1 MTQRN
6 VQLPSDHPRLQVG
19 LAVAALLAIVPTL
32 AVELSGSPL
41 NVFEVKGY
49 LVFHNVCEFFSIMV
63 SLSIFGVSWFAHE
76 QSRDRHA
83 LFLGCVFLV
92 SFQNDGTPAGPDL
105 QNHSPPLS

>member
-49 LVFHNVCEFFSIMV
+49 LVFHNVCEFFSIRSI
-63 SLSIFGVSWFAHE
+63 SLWQNGSASSAG
-76 QSRDRHA
+76 A
-83 LFLGCVFLV
+83 LFFFAISGVE
-92 SFQNDGTPAGPDL
+92 
-105 QNHSPPLS
+105 